1 MFCGG
6 VEVQSNSGKSQVR
19 ELLFKANLL
28 NVSWQIPQKSIR
40 TAMRAGSSPICGRCL
55 PGDHWDVQAENPW
68 SDPCSWGLAS
78 CPQMSQQSRSWSSWW
93 WTPVSSSTT
102 PRCSYLTRLRRGIPR
117 PWSTG
122 MFDLHACH
130 LRPFAQCV
138 ICVYGLV
145 GCMLTSSTWNVS
157 PLEAMW
163 SSFWQSSNC

>member
-1 MFCGG
+1 MYPDRFH
-6 VEVQSNSGKSQVR
+6 R
-19 ELLFKANLL
+19 KASAQRWEQDRLPSADV
-28 NVSWQIPQKSIR
+28 VSLVTTETSRLR
-40 TAMRAGSSPICGRCL
+40 T
-55 PGDHWDVQAENPW
+55 PW

-102 PRCSYLTRLRRGIPR
+102 PHCSYLTRLRRGIPR

-130 LRPFAQCV
+130 PRPFAQCV
-138 ICVYGLV
+138 ICVYGSV

-157 PLEAMW
+157 PLEAMR